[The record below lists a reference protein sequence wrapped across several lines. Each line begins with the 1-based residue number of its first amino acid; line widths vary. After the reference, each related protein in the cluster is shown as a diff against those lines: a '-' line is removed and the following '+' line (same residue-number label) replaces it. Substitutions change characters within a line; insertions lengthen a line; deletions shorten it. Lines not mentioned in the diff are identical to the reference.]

1 MPLLHSPFA
10 LAGAIPNLLA
20 ALTLVAPT
28 VWINVASP
36 SVARAAD
43 ATDIPAAVPL
53 WPKDDPCVRTGA
65 GEPNVRTTDNGEH
78 VVSNIHAPSLTP
90 YLPDPAQATGCAV
103 IIAPG
108 GGHRELC
115 VDHEGHN
122 LARWLQGRGIAA
134 FVLLYRLAKEEG
146 STYTVDDHALADMQ
160 QAVRV
165 VRARADEWN
174 VDPHRVG
181 VLGFSA
187 GGELAALVSMHND
200 PGNPAAGSIFAIQS
214 CRPDFQALIYP
225 GRSAR
230 YTVAK
235 DSPPVFIACGFQ
247 DREDIAQGMAEVYL
261 KYKEAGVPAELH
273 IYAAAGHGFGVR
285 ENTPGAVG
293 HWPERFEAWLADMK
307 MLKNSAQ

>member
-1 MPLLHSPFA
+1 MMALRAWPASAAYHASYVVAA
-10 LAGAIPNLLA
+10 LAV
-20 ALTLVAPT
+20 VA
-28 VWINVASP
+28 VS
-36 SVARAAD
+36 ARAAPTIG
-43 ATDIPAAVPL
+43 AEPAKALVAVPL
-53 WPKDDPCVRTGA
+53 WPHEDPRLRSDG
-65 GEPNVRTTDNGEH
+65 GEPRIRSADNGEH
-78 VVSNIHAPSLTP
+78 VVSNVHTPSITP

-103 IIAPG
+103 IVAPG
-108 GGHRELC
+108 GGHRELWA
-115 VDHEGHN
+115 DHEGHN

-200 PGNPAAGSIFAIQS
+200 PGNSAAGDAASQQS

-225 GRSAR
+225 GRSGR
-230 YTVAK
+230 FTVAK

-247 DREDIAQGMAEVYL
+247 DREDIAHGMAEVYL

-285 ENTPGAVG
+285 KDTPGAIA
-293 HWPERFEAWLADMK
+293 HWPERFEEWLADMK
-307 MLKNSAQ
+307 MLKPAAQ

>member
-1 MPLLHSPFA
+1 MA
-10 LAGAIPNLLA
+10 LPACPVHLRDGVLCFIVLLA
-20 ALTLVAPT
+20 LTAQLIWSA
-28 VWINVASP
+28 
-36 SVARAAD
+36 VARAAD
-43 ATDIPAAVPL
+43 HTGVPAVAQL
-53 WPKDDPCVRTGA
+53 WPPGDPQLRSDG
-65 GEPNVRTTDNGEH
+65 GDPRVRTTDDGER
-78 VVSNIHAPSLTP
+78 VVSNVHVPSITP

-103 IIAPG
+103 IVAPG
-108 GGHRELC
+108 GGHRELWA
-115 VDHEGHN
+115 DHEGQN

-134 FVLLYRLAKEEG
+134 FVLLYRLAKDEG

-160 QAVRV
+160 RAVRL
-165 VRARADEWN
+165 VRARASEWQI
-174 VDPHRVG
+174 DPHRVG

-200 PGNPAAGSIFAIQS
+200 AGDAASDDAASQES

-235 DSPPVFIACGFQ
+235 DAPPAFIACGFQ
-247 DREDIAQGMAEVYL
+247 DREDIAHGMAEVYL

-285 ENTPGAVG
+285 DNTLGAVA
-293 HWPERFEAWLADMK
+293 HWPERLEEWLADMK